1 MLLDSI
7 LKSSSIE
14 YNWAVVNELN
24 ESSELAEMYLQKLNE
39 FLPNLLVIQE
49 SFNMREFPW
58 KTVWENFMLLHI
70 NNHILNKYC

>member
-1 MLLDSI
+1 MLRDSI

-24 ESSELAEMYLQKLNE
+24 ESSELAEMYQQKLNE

-58 KTVWENFMLLHI
+58 KTVSENFMLLHI